1 MREWC
6 RGVGRSRRRRGLSGV
21 RCGELGEPGVVN
33 GDADQ
38 GDRSVGSAGGE
49 GCCWPSELAQ
59 AFGGVGIESGYDDV
73 DLGDAWRETVVGGQA
88 EHGAEG
94 HPGGVAGHPEG

>member
-1 MREWC
+1 MSGAEALDGPE
-6 RGVGRSRRRRGLSGV
+6 GVGGCLAY
-21 RCGELGEPGVVN
+21 RCCECCELGIVH

-49 GCCWPSELAQ
+49 GCCWPSEPVQSL
-59 AFGGVGIESGYDDV
+59 GGVGTESGYDDV
-73 DLGDAWRETVVGGQA
+73 DLGDAWRKAAVDGQA
-88 EHGAEG
+88 ERDADG